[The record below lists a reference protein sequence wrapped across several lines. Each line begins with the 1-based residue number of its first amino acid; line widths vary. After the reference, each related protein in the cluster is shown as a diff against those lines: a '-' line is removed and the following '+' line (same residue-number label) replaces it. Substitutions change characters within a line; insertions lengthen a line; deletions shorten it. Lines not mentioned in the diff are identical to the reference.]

1 MYFEVLQQ
9 HFRNAGG
16 FGVVVALAG
25 VQRALSRSMQ
35 RPETALQVSLFDRQK
50 NKIELNDNGRMAVEY
65 AGRIVGEARDMA
77 ARIQAFDRSRRTI
90 LVGSCAPAPLW
101 EISQVLADLY
111 PDRTIASEMR
121 ENQVLLEGL
130 RDGVYQL
137 IILPHPVEEAGITCA
152 KYGEE
157 HLFFS
162 LPPAHPLSGSKA
174 LYMKALNGETMLLR
188 NRLGFWREMAVRKMP
203 DTRFLEQEDVAF
215 NELMQFSAMP
225 SFYNGRRAP
234 AGGKPQKPHQHPDF
248 GRRGKRDLLLP
259 LPTGRR
265 HRPAQLFP
273 RDRRGFGCI
282 LKCEVIQRQKR
293 TGAGKCFP
301 APVLLLP

>member
-1 MYFEVLQQ
+1 MHFEVLQQ

-25 VQRALSRSMQ
+25 VQPALSRSMQ
-35 RPETALQVSLFDRQK
+35 RLETVLQVSLFDRQK
-50 NKIELNDNGRMAVEY
+50 NKIELYDNGRMAVEY

-130 RDGVYQL
+130 RDGVYQM
-137 IILPHPVEEAGITCA
+137 IILPHPVEEAGVTCA

-174 LYMKALNGETMLLR
+174 LYMKALNGETMPLR

-215 NELMQFSAMP
+215 NELVQFSALP
-225 SFYNGRRAP
+225 SFTTDVALRREGSP
-234 AGGKPQKPHQHPDF
+234 KEPHQHPDS

-265 HRPAQLFP
+265 HRPAQLLP
-273 RDRRGFGCI
+273 RDRRRFGCI
-282 LKCEVIQRQKR
+282 LKCEVIQKPKR
-293 TGAGKCFP
+293 VGAGKCFP
-301 APVLLLP
+301 VPALLLP